1 MGGHI
6 AEVRLALAVARHPFA
21 VVADRKEMLAVLAGA
36 RNRNGVRLG
45 IDAVLDQ
52 LGNRLQR
59 AALRQ
64 RDDRDC
70 VPVIADLQPAARF
83 GRLASVVISQSDQ
96 TAQFLV
102 RARHGAT
109 SVSGT
114 LRQEKDEVGLRY
126 AGAIGCG
133 HQPAGRRVD

>member
-1 MGGHI
+1 M
-6 AEVRLALAVARHPFA
+6 P
-21 VVADRKEMLAVLAGA
+21 AVLAPARDRDGA
-36 RNRNGVRLG
+36 RLGV
-45 IDAVLDQ
+45 DAVLHQ

-64 RDDRDC
+64 RDDGDGI
-70 VPVIADLQPAARF
+70 PVIADLQPAARS
-83 GRLASVVISQSDQ
+83 GWLASVVISQSDQ

>member
-6 AEVRLALAVARHPFA
+6 AEIRLALAVARHPFA
-21 VVADRKEMLAVLAGA
+21 VVADRKEMPAVLAGA

-102 RARHGAT
+102 RARQITRRNAHW

-126 AGAIGCG
+126 TGAIGCG
-133 HQPAGRRVD
+133 H